1 MPQLDLGGAHVRP
14 QMPPLQG
21 TPTRALP
28 QSLTP
33 EQPLSTRVV
42 LRAPGGRTKRPRHLT
57 GGKKASGSACAL
69 DWERAMRQVNAST
82 PASGRR
88 TLWDLRWARSRAQ
101 RMRGNSPAPVPCGW
115 SPRWPR
121 PWVTSASAARTVGS
135 QQSAGT
141 WGEGRRNRQAGS
153 GSARCTSSRFQPGQ
167 GAGPWRSG
175 GGISVPPHWRE
186 AGGSS
191 KELITLSTPPPP
203 KRGPGLRLA
212 IWGGTTLCPP
222 KPCPR

>member
-1 MPQLDLGGAHVRP
+1 
-14 QMPPLQG
+14 MPPLQG

-57 GGKKASGSACAL
+57 RGKKASGSACAL
-69 DWERAMRQVNAST
+69 DWERAMQQVNAAT

-141 WGEGRRNRQAGS
+141 WGEARRNREPVLARPEAGAPGVPAP
-153 GSARCTSSRFQPGQ
+153 GSSLARARALG
-167 GAGPWRSG
+167 GAGGAFQSPRTGERLVAPARS
-175 GGISVPPHWRE
+175 
-186 AGGSS
+186 
-191 KELITLSTPPPP
+191 
-203 KRGPGLRLA
+203 
-212 IWGGTTLCPP
+212 
-222 KPCPR
+222 